1 MNFDKTLL
9 TIAHVLVDLVTFQEL
24 KEAPHQARA
33 FVDSVPEFVSPSL
46 SGLVDLSSIDA
57 ILLSN
62 YT

>member
-1 MNFDKTLL
+1 MFWSVIL
-9 TIAHVLVDLVTFQEL
+9 QEL